1 MKKFSILIVLVTLM
15 TRCTAEV
22 LISGVISEPAG
33 FWLGIW
39 HGIIAPI
46 TMIAQFFI
54 DDVAMYAVNN
64 TGGWYDIGFVMGI
77 GGLSASSS

>member
-1 MKKFSILIVLVTLM
+1 M

-22 LISGVISEPAG
+22 LISGVINEPAG